1 MNDLRATPAVLVDV
15 LRERDRQDRK
25 WGEQNHEDF
34 TWTAILGE
42 EFGEACQAALHDR
55 FGGSHA
61 GTLRE
66 ELIHVAAVA
75 VQWIE
80 CIDRRQTDEGATR

>member
-1 MNDLRATPAVLVDV
+1 MTTHQSVRISIQVLDE
-15 LRERDRQDRK
+15 RERQDRK
-25 WGEQNHEDF
+25 WGEQNHNDF
-34 TWTAILGE
+34 VWCAILGE
-42 EFGEACQAALHDR
+42 EFGEACQAALHDQ

-75 VQWIE
+75 TQWIE
-80 CIDRRQTDEGATR
+80 CIDRRSKQ